1 LDEKIAA
8 EKSEENALIQTLAE
22 LKTYAKQMR
31 GKPNAAKAAA
41 DAAAAEDDLVEWRA
55 AHFVEKKEK
64 KVSTVK
70 KTARDLLEEAAAAAM
85 ELEKKA
91 RARAERDRRVEA
103 LATEMR
109 NMLLMIYA
117 KNKFT
122 TLNIVPS
129 KLGLFHF
136 HAVIHA
142 LMERATVGV
151 WPLGAKI
158 PSVSIY
164 SPEDAYVATEM
175 LSVRHMQLIIS
186 CQRSFRMRY
195 KKRVARGEIIIKERP
210 QVHERAL
217 DDAEQT
223 ITNLDKAIA
232 VRTSMSENVNDE
244 KDDGVSDSG
253 TSSGSAD
260 GEPEHVSESSKS
272 ASTKSKE
279 ESDEEEEEE
288 EESDEEEE
296 ESDEEEDESDEVE
309 SNEEKR
315 DSNEIGNTSTL
326 SGSVLKKINDENKED
341 SEAEEDSEEDSED
354 DGKQTV

>member
-1 LDEKIAA
+1 MPKKTSKTSA
-8 EKSEENALIQTLAE
+8 ETEQVVETLSA
-22 LKTYAKQMR
+22 T
-31 GKPNAAKAAA
+31 P
-41 DAAAAEDDLVEWRA
+41 V
-55 AHFVEKKEK
+55 VEKKEK

-288 EESDEEEE
+288 EEEE
-296 ESDEEEDESDEVE
+296 ESDEEEEESDEVE

-341 SEAEEDSEEDSED
+341 SEAEEGSEEDSED
-354 DGKQTV
+354 DSEEDSEEDGKQTL